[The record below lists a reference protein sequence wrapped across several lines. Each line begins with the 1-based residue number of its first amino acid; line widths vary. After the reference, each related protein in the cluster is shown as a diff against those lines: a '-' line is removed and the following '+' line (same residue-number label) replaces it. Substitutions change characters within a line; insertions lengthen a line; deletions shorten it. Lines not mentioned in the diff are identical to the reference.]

1 MRSPADLRKEIE
13 SRLRSYLS
21 RDKTGIR
28 HEILNI
34 FLKIKS
40 LTIADVHDILQQRFE
55 ITYQSVASMVGIIA
69 SKIGILR
76 VIRTKDNT
84 NTTYELRD
92 QYRDLVVRLIVSC

>member
-34 FLKIKS
+34 FVKIKS
-40 LTIADVHDILQQRFE
+40 LTIADVHDFLQQRFE

-76 VIRTKDNT
+76 VIRTTDTT

-92 QYRDLVVRLIVSC
+92 QYRDLVVRVIGSC